1 MYTDKVLIEF
11 DWDKRS
17 PGSQFGKRYLLG
29 YDVVSVSFS
38 TSKNSTN
45 IFLAAKAQLNT
56 CTCLCVCLS
65 VCAPEN

>member
-1 MYTDKVLIEF
+1 MYTDKVLIKF

-38 TSKNSTN
+38 TSKNSTI
-45 IFLAAKAQLNT
+45 IFFILTEAL
-56 CTCLCVCLS
+56 LRRVHS
-65 VCAPEN
+65 VCTATGV